1 MSTTE
6 TSPTSNPPAAE
17 VPLPAPDTAE
27 VVNAEATEA
36 VAIAVAEEP
45 TPPAPEAEE
54 TTPEAA
60 PAKETEP
67 EVAPTKEAEAAPAAE
82 EPEPENA
89 LTKKFTAKEWEA
101 LKAFRVRLLPPS
113 PPPSP
118 HLRSRLTGIGH
129 AGHASGYLCECV

>member
-17 VPLPAPDTAE
+17 VPLPAPDTTE

-45 TPPAPEAEE
+45 TDEAAPAPEAEE
-54 TTPEAA
+54 TAPEAA
-60 PAKETEP
+60 PAKEAEP
-67 EVAPTKEAEAAPAAE
+67 EAAPTKEAETAPAAE

-101 LKAFRVRLLPPS
+101 LKAFRVRLLPP
-113 PPPSP
+113 
-118 HLRSRLTGIGH
+118 LI
-129 AGHASGYLCECV
+129 YDQD